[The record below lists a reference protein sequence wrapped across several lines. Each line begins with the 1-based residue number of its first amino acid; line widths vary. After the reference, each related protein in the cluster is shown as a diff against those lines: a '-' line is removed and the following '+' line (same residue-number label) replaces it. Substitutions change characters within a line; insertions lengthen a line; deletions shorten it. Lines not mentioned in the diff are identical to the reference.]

1 MLQPVI
7 RPTART
13 CDKGKFASPFN
24 TICRFTYSHAK
35 ISLAPSGK
43 SVVLVCASRP
53 TRGALRDRHECWA
66 RDAMGALVSLDE
78 WHRCARRNRVV
89 LISRRWDQVSRSIR
103 EATVAIKPR
112 SPGRARISRK
122 AIARGMPVAPA
133 EPVVTAACFFVAGGP
148 WVRPASGIPRALSS
162 SRDVVRQDSGAH
174 APRECSSSSWTSE
187 QRDAIQDPYR
197 GIYRWSTVTLPKT
210 T

>member
-133 EPVVTAACFFVAGGP
+133 EPVVH
-148 WVRPASGIPRALSS
+148 PAFPAPSLLRGTLFGKTRALTRRGNVPRRPGQASNATR
-162 SRDVVRQDSGAH
+162 SRTHTAESIDGA
-174 APRECSSSSWTSE
+174 R
-187 QRDAIQDPYR
+187 
-197 GIYRWSTVTLPKT
+197 
-210 T
+210 

>member
-133 EPVVTAACFFVAGGP
+133 EPVVTAACFFCCRRAMGAASIRHSLRPLSLRGRDFCKTRAHSRRENAG
-148 WVRPASGIPRALSS
+148 S
-162 SRDVVRQDSGAH
+162 
-174 APRECSSSSWTSE
+174 
-187 QRDAIQDPYR
+187 Y
-197 GIYRWSTVTLPKT
+197 LPGCLT
-210 T
+210 IE